1 MSTTKSKENAF
12 TWPDDQLDPIM
23 LAKLNDRISKFVLEQ
38 PEPLGEGAAA
48 EVQAKFDF
56 DEGAAALELCVDLYK
71 IYRNSDSPS
80 VEEELLALGA
90 EWKTVEPGYAYI
102 RNFFSLLMTGQLEGA
117 SKNFEKSEEYK
128 EAMITEGVTQAK
140 SQAAADSVNKR
151 HAKTNDAKAEI
162 IEDYKKNKNDF
173 VSKKDAA
180 NKYEHRFPLLSHRT
194 IYDIL
199 KGL

>member
-1 MSTTKSKENAF
+1 
-12 TWPDDQLDPIM
+12 
-23 LAKLNDRISKFVLEQ
+23 
-38 PEPLGEGAAA
+38 
-48 EVQAKFDF
+48 
-56 DEGAAALELCVDLYK
+56 
-71 IYRNSDSPS
+71 
-80 VEEELLALGA
+80 
-90 EWKTVEPGYAYI
+90 
-102 RNFFSLLMTGQLEGA
+102 MTGQLEGA

-180 NKYEHRFPLLSHRT
+180 NKYEHRFPLLSYRT